1 MKHYK
6 EKLSEFVNHELT
18 HNERQKVGEHLLLC
32 ADCRAEH
39 DQIRFGENLA
49 AQLKQTDAPANL
61 WHKIE
66 NSLDEKAEKGAT
78 FSHFAFIGSPVIAVG
93 FLIVFG
99 LITTAIYLGIW
110 KNDSNETVKNE
121 TRKTNIEIPQP
132 VSAPN
137 ETIIN
142 QNTNQTSE
150 ESAAVQPILKTE
162 TQNKPQIADSNIKSL
177 PKNSLDLPKKTL
189 PVQANLPS
197 WEVETLAGT
206 PKIGDS
212 FKSEKLAVGEFLET
226 DKNSRARV
234 QVADIGNVEIAPNS
248 RVKLVKTKS
257 TEHRLSLEKGE
268 LHAKIFAPPRL
279 FIVDTPS
286 AVAVDL
292 GCEYTLEVDEKGD
305 SKLRVTGGFVALE
318 NGKVS
323 SIVPA
328 GAAALTKK
336 EKGIGTPFAD
346 SSTVELQNA
355 LYKFDF
361 ENGGSEALE
370 IILKESDLYDALTLW
385 HLLPKTQK
393 AEREKVF
400 DALKNKIAPPA
411 NVTREGIL
419 KLNKKMLDA
428 WWQEIENVWFE

>member
-6 EKLSEFVNHELT
+6 EKLSEFVNHELA
-18 HNERQKVGEHLLLC
+18 HDERQKLGEHLLSC
-32 ADCRAEH
+32 AECRAEH
-39 DQIRFGENLA
+39 DEIKFGANLA
-49 AQLKQTDAPANL
+49 AQLKQTDAPANI

-66 NSLDEKAEKGAT
+66 NALDEKAEKAAP
-78 FSHFAFIGSPVIAVG
+78 FSPFAFVGSPLAAVG
-93 FLIVFG
+93 FLIIFG
-99 LITTAIYLGIW
+99 LIATAVYFGVW
-110 KNDSNETVKNE
+110 KNNSTENVKNE
-121 TRKTNIEIPQP
+121 SQKINVETTQS
-132 VSAPN
+132 VSTPKEA
-137 ETIIN
+137 IN
-142 QNTNQTSE
+142 QNTNQTSAE
-150 ESAAVQPILKTE
+150 PPTIQPSLKNE
-162 TQNKPQIADSNIKSL
+162 TRNKPQIADSKIKTS
-177 PKNSLDLPKKTL
+177 PKNLPDLPKENLRIQK
-189 PVQANLPS
+189 NLPS

-212 FKSEKLAVGEFLET
+212 FKTEKLAVGEFLET
-226 DKNSRARV
+226 DKDSRARV
-234 QVADIGNVEIAPNS
+234 RVADIGNVEIAPNS
-248 RVKLVKTKS
+248 RVKLVKTKT
-257 TEHRLSLEKGE
+257 TEHRLALEKGE

-292 GCEYTLEVDEKGD
+292 GCEYTLEVDEEGD
-305 SKLRVTGGFVALE
+305 SKLHVTGGFVALE

-336 EKGIGTPFAD
+336 GEGIGTPFAD

-370 IILKESDLYDALTLW
+370 IVLKESDLYDSLTLW
-385 HLLPKTQK
+385 HLLPKTRK
-393 AEREKVF
+393 ADREKVF

-411 NVTREGIL
+411 NVTREGVL